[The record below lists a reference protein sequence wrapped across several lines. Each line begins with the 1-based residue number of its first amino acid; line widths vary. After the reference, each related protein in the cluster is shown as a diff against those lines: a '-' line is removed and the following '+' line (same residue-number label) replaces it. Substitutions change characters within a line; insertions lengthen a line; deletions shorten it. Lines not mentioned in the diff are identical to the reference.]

1 MGHPYLRIPLLCT
14 VCGIVLTIT
23 DFVSAF
29 QLTRALLPD
38 ANGVYSSE
46 VINLPHTLI
55 LVGMG
60 LVLFLLVGLLFARR
74 MTRRELALSASLVVV
89 YHVVFLV
96 LEKVVQL
103 MGAYPITLFL
113 LLGLPIQFSSA
124 FLQGAFQ
131 IFPAFPLW
139 GGIIVSLFVPYLFVL
154 FGKKAERHHES
165 HMP

>member
-1 MGHPYLRIPLLCT
+1 M
-14 VCGIVLTIT
+14 
-23 DFVSAF
+23 
-29 QLTRALLPD
+29 
-38 ANGVYSSE
+38 
-46 VINLPHTLI
+46 I

-124 FLQGAFQ
+124 FLQGVFQ